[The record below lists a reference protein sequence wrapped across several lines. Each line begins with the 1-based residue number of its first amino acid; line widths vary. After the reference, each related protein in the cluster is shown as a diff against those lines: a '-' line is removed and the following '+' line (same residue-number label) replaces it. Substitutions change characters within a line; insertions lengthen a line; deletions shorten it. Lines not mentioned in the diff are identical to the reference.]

1 MATKKSCRD
10 VPNFSSRPEQFRAR
24 RKVLGHPQH
33 RTFTWFDLQLLVQS
47 KVALALAPRAHLGS
61 PHWARPTRS
70 RESMDVASEAEA
82 GVVLTM
88 CGGRPGQRALELAAK
103 RIDMQQHQTH
113 FRHTGIAAHAYSNC
127 GREPKLTP
135 E

>member
-1 MATKKSCRD
+1 MSQTFRRALSNSGRD
-10 VPNFSSRPEQFRAR
+10 GKFWDIRNIVPSRGLICSF
-24 RKVLGHPQH
+24 
-33 RTFTWFDLQLLVQS
+33 WFNRELHLPSHHV
-47 KVALALAPRAHLGS
+47 RAHLGS
-61 PHWARPTRS
+61 PQWARPTQS
-70 RESMDVASEAEA
+70 RESMDVANEAEA
-82 GVVLTM
+82 GAVLTV
-88 CGGRPGQRALELAAK
+88 CGGRPSKRAFELAAK